1 MNQRGFAWLISAA
14 PYLIGA
20 ALVYGAY
27 QWVDNHWVT
36 DAGIAEGR
44 KRAENELKPPLAA
57 CNASLKAQ
65 GEAIAHQNAAVR
77 ALEAAGHAK
86 QAAARQGVERARSVA
101 QAAQNEAA
109 RLREAILAPHESA
122 CPAGEAV
129 RKLREGLTR

>member
-44 KRAENELKPPLAA
+44 KRAEDELKPPLAA

-65 GEAIAHQNAAVR
+65 GERIAEQNSAVKTHKAVQDAKVAR
-77 ALEAAGHAK
+77 ATQGM
-86 QAAARQGVERARSVA
+86 QAARSVA
-101 QAAQNEAA
+101 QAAQTEAE
-109 RLREAILAPHESA
+109 RLREAALAPVGEG
-122 CPAGEAV
+122 CPAAEAV
-129 RKLREGLTR
+129 RKIREGLSK